1 MSSKQ
6 EKLNTHFY
14 NNETLPTIV
23 LNIVLLLFIYYN
35 IKHNAYNNTRAW
47 IKVFGQNVII
57 LWARCYH
64 LNFLQQCG

>member
-35 IKHNAYNNTRAW
+35 IKHNAYNNTRA
-47 IKVFGQNVII
+47 
-57 LWARCYH
+57 
-64 LNFLQQCG
+64 